1 MKTFLITA
9 FGEDRPGIV
18 AKVSQLLYKN
28 GLNIEDSAMTRLNN
42 EFVIMLIVKGDID
55 YNTLKQDL
63 DTLEKDN
70 LNVTL
75 KEISELAKKNT
86 DNTKIYN
93 IIVYGSDKPGIVYNV
108 SKLLAEKS
116 INIADLRTEK
126 TNNLYVMFIQAEIP
140 QGLDIKEF
148 ENAIENL
155 KNVLNVDIAVE
166 NIDTANL

>member
-42 EFVIMLIVKGDID
+42 EFVIMLIVKGNIN

-63 DTLEKDN
+63 YTLEKDN

-86 DNTKIYN
+86 GSTQTYN

-126 TNNLYVMFIQAEIP
+126 TNDLYVMFIQAEIP
-140 QGLDIKEF
+140 QELDIKEF
-148 ENAIENL
+148 ENEIENL
-155 KNVLNVDIAVE
+155 KNVLNVDIVVE

>member
-18 AKVSQLLYKN
+18 AKVSQLFYKN

-63 DTLEKDN
+63 YTLEKDN

-86 DNTKIYN
+86 GSTQTYN

-126 TNNLYVMFIQAEIP
+126 TNDLYVMFIQAEIP
-140 QGLDIKEF
+140 QELDIKEF
-148 ENAIENL
+148 ENEIENL

>member
-86 DNTKIYN
+86 GSTQTYN

-148 ENAIENL
+148 ENEIENL